1 MFEAKRIDRSR
12 ERHANVENYNKKK
25 SKLILIGKGT
35 GQLVVPNNCI
45 ALGMKKNIEAY
56 YSMADIIIVPSAFGE
71 GFSNVL
77 AEGML
82 TNLLPVATD
91 IGDAKKIIGK
101 TGFIIRGHNVES
113 LENNL
118 LKIINL
124 KKNVIKNMGKK
135 ARFRAYKLFT
145 VDNMI
150 KSYNII
156 YNKVKQ

>member
-1 MFEAKRIDRSR
+1 MTTIID
-12 ERHANVENYNKKK
+12 
-25 SKLILIGKGT
+25 LILEYDK
-35 GQLVVPNNCI
+35 
-45 ALGMKKNIEAY
+45 
-56 YSMADIIIVPSAFGE
+56 ADIIIVPSSFGE

-101 TGFIIRGHNVES
+101 TGFIIKGHNIES

-135 ARFRAYKLFT
+135 ARFRASKIFT
-145 VDNMI
+145 VENMV
-150 KSYNII
+150 KSYESI
-156 YNKVKQ
+156 YIKVKQ